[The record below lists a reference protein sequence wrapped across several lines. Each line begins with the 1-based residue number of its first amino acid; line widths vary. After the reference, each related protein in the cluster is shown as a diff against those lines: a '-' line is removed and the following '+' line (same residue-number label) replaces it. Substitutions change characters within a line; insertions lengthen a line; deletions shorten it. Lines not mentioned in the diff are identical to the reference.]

1 LAARRAGWRAILC
14 GRQIGLLDVRER
26 MRRRPVAWFFA
37 LALAIEVAVVALALV
52 TGAFDRLSA
61 AQEAAGLAGR
71 TDFVALGRLV
81 VAEPGVSPDAVLVV
95 LQPFSP
101 DVAAFL
107 VAVLAFG
114 LVGAKRIAR
123 GYRFWSGEVGW
134 RRGLRAWGLMALTFV
149 AMSLATAGLDALFMP
164 EGTWGWELDLL
175 SLGFPLV
182 LLFSVFLDVG
192 GVSEETGWRGFA
204 LPVLQGRMPPLTATL
219 IVGVMWGV
227 WHLPARPDVLAGA
240 YGLGGGA
247 VLLGILVVRFVFLS
261 IVMTYFYNRVG
272 GSTLIAIAMHGLHN
286 DSVGLMGR
294 ITGGGYAPYVVSE
307 LALLV
312 PILAVALGVLAVSGR
327 KLGLGP
333 PSATKW

>member
-1 LAARRAGWRAILC
+1 M
-14 GRQIGLLDVRER
+14 LDLRER

-52 TGAFDRLSA
+52 TGAFDRFPA

-81 VAEPGVSPDAVLVV
+81 GAEPGVLLDAVLVV

-101 DVAAFL
+101 DVAALL
-107 VAVLAFG
+107 VAAFAFG
-114 LVGAKRIAR
+114 LVGLKKIAR
-123 GYRFWSGEVGW
+123 GYRFWSGDVGW

-149 AMSLATAGLDALFMP
+149 GMSLATAGLDALFMP
-164 EGTWGWELDLL
+164 EGTWGWDLDIL

-204 LPVLQGRMPPLTATL
+204 LPVLQGRMTPLAATL

-227 WHLPARPDVLAGA
+227 WHLPARPDILAGT

-261 IVMTYFYNRVG
+261 VVMTYFYNRVG

-294 ITGGGYAPYVVSE
+294 ITGGGYASYVVSE
-307 LALLV
+307 LALLA
-312 PILAVALGVLAVSGR
+312 PIVAVALGVLAISGR

>member
-1 LAARRAGWRAILC
+1 M
-14 GRQIGLLDVRER
+14 RER

-37 LALAIEVAVVALALV
+37 LALAIEVAVVVIAVV
-52 TGAFDRLSA
+52 TGAFDKLSTA
-61 AQEAAGLAGR
+61 VEAAGLAGR

-81 VAEPGVSPDAVLVV
+81 VAEPGMLPDAVLVV

-107 VAVLAFG
+107 VAGLAFG
-114 LVGAKRIAR
+114 LLGLKRVVR
-123 GYRFWSGEVGW
+123 GYRFWSADIGW
-134 RRGLRAWGLMALTFV
+134 RRGLRAWGLMTSTFV

-164 EGTWGWELDLL
+164 EGSWGWPLDIF
-175 SLGFPLV
+175 SLGFPLA

-204 LPVLQGRMPPLTATL
+204 LPVLESRMTPLAATL
-219 IVGVMWGV
+219 IIGVMWGI
-227 WHLPARPDVLAGA
+227 WHLPARPDILAGA
-240 YGLGGGA
+240 YGLGGGV

-294 ITGGGYAPYVVSE
+294 ITGGGYTPYVISE
-307 LALLV
+307 LSLLA
-312 PILAVALGVLAVSGR
+312 PIVAVAVAVLFVSGR
-327 KLGLGP
+327 KLGLLV
-333 PSATKW
+333 PSAKW

>member
-1 LAARRAGWRAILC
+1 M
-14 GRQIGLLDVRER
+14 RQ
-26 MRRRPVAWFFA
+26 RPVAWFFV

-52 TGAFDRLSA
+52 TGAFDGLFA

-71 TDFVALGRLV
+71 TDFVALGELV
-81 VAEPGVSPDAVLVV
+81 VAEPSVLPDAVLVI

-107 VAVLAFG
+107 VAALAFG
-114 LVGAKRIAR
+114 LIGLKRIVR
-123 GYRFWSGEVGW
+123 GYRFWSGDVGW
-134 RRGLRAWGLMALTFV
+134 QRGLRAWGLMALTFV
-149 AMSLATAGLDALFMP
+149 TMSLATAGLDALFMP
-164 EGTWGWELDLL
+164 EGTWEWDLDLF

-204 LPVLQGRMPPLTATL
+204 LPVLQSRITPLTATL

-227 WHLPARPDVLAGA
+227 WHSPARPDILTGA

-247 VLLGILVVRFVFLS
+247 VLLGILVIRFVFLS
-261 IVMTYFYNRVG
+261 VVMTYFYNRVG

-307 LALLV
+307 LTLLA
-312 PILAVALGVLAVSGR
+312 PIVAVAVGMLSITGR

-333 PSATKW
+333 PSVTK